1 MKKFS
6 QRLVLLLAR
15 RKVPPADI
23 SEQRPHSETPVSI
36 PILDGQDRSATRT
49 PPSVARLPSRT
60 PVHPDQAQPNELSLV
75 HQEDKRRA
83 VAASTIQ
90 QVWRTYAAR
99 KCALAQLAAIDT
111 SFRSLQS
118 TFTFP
123 DSVDFVQ
130 SSSAT
135 TSDELALAY
144 TPNNRPIF
152 AFEDSA
158 IRFLTQ
164 LDAVDSAGDAEV
176 RAVRKESVNRI
187 ESALK
192 ALETRKLDACRVQQA
207 QPTSNVPASGA
218 EPDDKTEAGAMEESL
233 ATSVL
238 PDVESEE
245 VAVEATLSEP
255 NDIVVV
261 DSR

>member
-1 MKKFS
+1 MS
-6 QRLVLLLAR
+6 YACLPAR
-15 RKVPPADI
+15 RC
-23 SEQRPHSETPVSI
+23 
-36 PILDGQDRSATRT
+36 GQTRLN
-49 PPSVARLPSRT
+49 P
-60 PVHPDQAQPNELSLV
+60 ELSLV
-75 HQEDKRRA
+75 HQEERRA

-123 DSVDFVQ
+123 DPVDFVQ
-130 SSSAT
+130 SSST
-135 TSDELALAY
+135 TSSDELALAY

-192 ALETRKLDACRVQQA
+192 ALETRKLDACKVQRA
-207 QPTSNVPASGA
+207 HSISNVPASDV
-218 EPDDKTEAGAMEESL
+218 EPDDKTEVGAMEESR
-233 ATSVL
+233 ATSAL
-238 PDVESEE
+238 PDVEFEE
-245 VAVEATLSEP
+245 VGVEATLSEP
-255 NDIVVV
+255 NDIVIV
-261 DSR
+261 DGKIVEAGDGEDTWVDAWDGTTEDERDAEMIETHLVDLAPEAGGERSRL